1 MNIALHIL
9 QSFLQNQLP
18 CPPAISVLLDIAI
31 HVLVTCLVF
40 WDLLSHICC
49 NKLSLPSF
57 PQKTRRICPCS
68 PIQAFEKRKKLHRTI
83 CSTFVEQNR
92 KSCRILGILLV
103 GIFCLSLIW
112 YFLHFF
118 LGSQRVTLFVR
129 EVKFCI
135 CLQKMSLNCRTFCSS
150 LSIKFTE
157 QTKHWARWGIG
168 CDSSFQCQNRVTVS
182 CSSPSQLDRCQ
193 HPASQFFTRAA
204 A

>member
-18 CPPAISVLLDIAI
+18 CSLAISVLLDIAI

-68 PIQAFEKRKKLHRTI
+68 PIQAFGKRKKLHRTI
-83 CSTFVEQNR
+83 CSTFVKQNR

-103 GIFCLSLIW
+103 GIFCLCWIQ

-118 LGSQRVTLFVR
+118 LGRQRVTLFVR

-135 CLQKMSLNCRTFCSS
+135 CLQKMSLNCWTF
-150 LSIKFTE
+150 LFLFVYKI
-157 QTKHWARWGIG
+157 H
-168 CDSSFQCQNRVTVS
+168 
-182 CSSPSQLDRCQ
+182 
-193 HPASQFFTRAA
+193 RANKTLGQMGNWV
-204 A
+204 